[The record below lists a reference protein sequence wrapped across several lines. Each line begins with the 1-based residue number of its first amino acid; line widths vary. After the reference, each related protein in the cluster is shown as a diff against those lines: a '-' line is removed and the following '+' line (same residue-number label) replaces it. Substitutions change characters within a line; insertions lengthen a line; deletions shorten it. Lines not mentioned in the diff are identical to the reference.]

1 MSTTTTKS
9 EFGQFFTKD
18 SLVNFVFDR
27 VTPHVQNV
35 KDILEPSFGE
45 GSFLIKSLKLFPKSN
60 IDAYE
65 IDPDIYRP
73 IKGVKSYLGDFLFS
87 NIEKKYDLIIGNP
100 PYIELVYSFYD
111 KEKQKEFKNVFHKTG
126 RGRINLVHA
135 FFDRSFDLLNENG
148 IIAYLLPSTILSS
161 PWYLDIRKHIYDNFT
176 ICDVVEDVKFEGVSI
191 QVSLLIIKKNQ
202 SETKK
207 FFLNDQTFQI
217 SHISCDDSGIS
228 LKDLGFEV
236 GVGQYCWSH
245 YKDKVTDNENVG
257 KKIIYSS
264 YIDRNSLNYKE
275 IKNPEKKKNLVLDEY
290 KIVSNA
296 ILLPRTVSKKIR
308 MAKIL
313 DNIDKVLENHV
324 IYVSHQD
331 RNQIEKLYDY
341 FQNNEDKI
349 SILLNSTNLTKNE
362 IENIKVMI

>member
-1 MSTTTTKS
+1 
-9 EFGQFFTKD
+9 
-18 SLVNFVFDR
+18 
-27 VTPHVQNV
+27 
-35 KDILEPSFGE
+35 
-45 GSFLIKSLKLFPKSN
+45 
-60 IDAYE
+60 
-65 IDPDIYRP
+65 
-73 IKGVKSYLGDFLFS
+73 
-87 NIEKKYDLIIGNP
+87 
-100 PYIELVYSFYD
+100 
-111 KEKQKEFKNVFHKTG
+111 
-126 RGRINLVHA
+126 
-135 FFDRSFDLLNENG
+135 
-148 IIAYLLPSTILSS
+148 
-161 PWYLDIRKHIYDNFT
+161 
-176 ICDVVEDVKFEGVSI
+176 
-191 QVSLLIIKKNQ
+191 VSLLIIKKNQ

-362 IENIKVMI
+362 IENIKVVI